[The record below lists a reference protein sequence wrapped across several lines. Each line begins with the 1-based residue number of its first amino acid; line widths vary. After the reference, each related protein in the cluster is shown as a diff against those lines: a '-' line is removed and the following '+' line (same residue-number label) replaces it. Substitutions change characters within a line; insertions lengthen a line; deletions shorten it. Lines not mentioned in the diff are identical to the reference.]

1 MLPKEFVL
9 DHKLIVSIGLLCF
22 FVLMLAGEHLFPLR
36 RRTHRLGP
44 RFFVNLCVT
53 TAAFLAGAMV
63 VRPVAMA
70 LAEWAFEH
78 DFGLILKITLPG
90 VVQGVIGFILLD
102 LTFYY
107 WHRAN
112 HEIPI
117 LWRFHKVHHVD
128 PDLDVS
134 TSFRF
139 HFGEVLYS
147 TGFRAAQVLLLG
159 IIPVTYLVYEI
170 VFQCATM
177 FHHSNLRLPLRME
190 RWLNLFIVT
199 PRMHGIHHSQ
209 IWKETDS
216 NYSVVFRCWDWLHQ
230 TLRLNVPQESIT
242 IGVKGYQERED
253 NQLWNLLVLPFC
265 KRKSHGYFSHKSN
278 GQKDLALPE

>member
-1 MLPKEFVL
+1 MLPKESVL
-9 DHKLIVSIGLLCF
+9 DHNLIVSIGLLCF
-22 FVLMLAGEHLFPLR
+22 FVLLLAGEHLFPLR
-36 RRTHRLGP
+36 RRTQSLRP
-44 RFFVNLCVT
+44 RFIVNLCVT
-53 TAAFLAGAMV
+53 ATAFLAGAMV
-63 VRPVAMA
+63 VRPVALA

-78 DFGLILKITLPG
+78 DLGLILKIPLPG
-90 VVQGVIGFILLD
+90 VVQGALGFVLLD

-112 HEIPI
+112 HEMPI
-117 LWRFHKVHHVD
+117 LWRFHRVHHVD

-159 IIPVTYLVYEI
+159 IIPVTYLVYEF
-170 VFQCATM
+170 VFQCATI
-177 FHHSNLRLPLRME
+177 FHHSNLRLPHHLE
-190 RWLNLFIVT
+190 HWLNLFIVT

-209 IWKETDS
+209 IRQETDS

-230 TLRLNVPQESIT
+230 TLRLDVSQASIT
-242 IGVKGYQERED
+242 IGVKGYQQKED
-253 NQLWNLLVLPFC
+253 NQLWNLLRMPFY
-265 KRKSHGYFSHKSN
+265 KRKNHGHFSHKSH
-278 GQKDLALPE
+278 

>member
-9 DHKLIVSIGLLCF
+9 DYQLIVSTGLLCF
-22 FVLMLAGEHLFPLR
+22 FVLLLAGEHLFPLR
-36 RRTHRLGP
+36 HRTRPFGT
-44 RFFVNLCVT
+44 RFIVNLCVT
-53 TAAFLAGAMV
+53 AAAFLAGAMV
-63 VRPVAMA
+63 VRPVALA

-78 DFGLILKITLPG
+78 DFGLILKIPLPG
-90 VVQGVIGFILLD
+90 VVQGVLGFVLLD

-117 LWRFHKVHHVD
+117 LWRFHRVHHVD
-128 PDLDVS
+128 QDLDVS

-147 TGFRAAQVLLLG
+147 TGFRAVQVLLLG
-159 IIPVTYLVYEI
+159 IVPLTYLVYEL

-177 FHHSNLRLPLRME
+177 FHHSNLRLPRRLE
-190 RWLNLFIVT
+190 HWINLFIVT

-209 IWKETDS
+209 IRKETDS

-230 TLRLNVPQESIT
+230 TLRLDVPQESIH
-242 IGVKGYQERED
+242 IGVKGYQQKED
-253 NQLWNLLVLPFC
+253 NQLWNLLRMPF
-265 KRKSHGYFSHKSN
+265 GKSN
-278 GQKDLALPE
+278 DYGHHSHEIQ